1 MKDQILKFLQNK
13 EQAKTWDLVKFFWKD
28 RTTIYRWLKKL
39 EEDWEVEQIRKWTYK
54 LKEKVEKYFDTPTWE
69 RKKVNY
75 NLELLKNYKP
85 NKTYFFSEQNLKK
98 LENSIKD
105 LPINTDFYKTN
116 KRFLETLLI
125 DLSFASSYL
134 EWNTYSYLDTEVL
147 LKYNE
152 INKEKTDEETQMIL
166 NHKKAIKYMI
176 YYKKEL
182 WFTKQTFFEIHSLL
196 GEKLLLKDELW
207 VIRNKIVEIWGSTY
221 KPLDNK
227 FQLEEEFEIFLEKL
241 NQIKNPFEQ
250 SLFIMIFIPYF
261 QLFLD
266 INKRTSRIMW
276 NLPLIKHNLP
286 VLSMIQLEKKK
297 YIIAILS
304 VYELNNVDL
313 LQNIW
318 TENYLLNLEKYKNY
332 FN

>member
-1 MKDQILKFLQNK
+1 MEEKILKLLQEK
-13 EQAKTWDLVKFFWKD
+13 ETITTKELVEYFSKD

-39 EEDWEVEQIRKWTYK
+39 KETGQIESIKKWTYR
-54 LKEKVEKYFDTPTWE
+54 LKKNIETYFDTPTWE

-75 NLELLKNYKP
+75 NPQFLRSYKP
-85 NKTYFFSEQNLKK
+85 NETYFFSENNLKK
-98 LENSIKD
+98 LQDSIAY
-105 LPINTDFYKTN
+105 LPIDTDFYKTN

-152 INKEKTDEETQMIL
+152 INKEKTEEETQMIL
-166 NHKKAIKYMI
+166 NHKKAIEYMI

-182 WFTKQTFFEIHSLL
+182 DFSKNTFFEIHSLL
-196 GEKLLLKDELW
+196 WEKLLSKNDLW
-207 VIRNKIVEIWGSTY
+207 KLRNTIVEIWWSTY
-221 KPLDNK
+221 SPLDNK
-227 FQLEEEFEIFLEKL
+227 YRLEEEFDIFLEKL
-241 NQIKNPFEQ
+241 NCIKNPFEQ
-250 SLFIMIFIPYF
+250 SLFINVFIPYF

-266 INKRTSRIMW
+266 INKRTSRIMC

-286 VLSMIQLEKKK
+286 VLSLIQCEKKK

-304 VYELNNVDL
+304 IYELNNVDL